1 MATLLLRVGERSAL
15 RGIEDRLPTRADAM
29 RVLSARRYDKQGQLL
44 DYAPYS
50 HRQTSVD
57 SWIGHCSS
65 VLDSRGARIRMA
77 EREKWYAALGYFT
90 LLVLRRWRKW
100 ASCSAAA
107 KAALYAV
114 LLRRSM
120 VAALRKWM
128 RTCRLMQLAAGLV
141 IVTKSSAV
149 RRWRQLV
156 QWQRACEHAD
166 AVLLQRCW
174 RGWVE
179 LWLSRAR
186 LKVGMKGHAMLRM
199 VSDQHATLI

>member
-1 MATLLLRVGERSAL
+1 M
-15 RGIEDRLPTRADAM
+15 RGIEDRLPTRDDAM
-29 RVLSARRYDKQGQLL
+29 RVLNARRYDKQGQLL

-57 SWIGHCSS
+57 SWIGHCRG

-90 LLVLRRWRKW
+90 LLVLRRWRRW

-107 KAALYAV
+107 RAALHAV

-120 VAALRKWM
+120 LHALRLWKH
-128 RTCRLMQLAAGLV
+128 TCRLMQLTAGLV
-141 IVTKSSAV
+141 VIAKKSTL

-156 QWQRACEHAD
+156 HWQRACEHAD
-166 AVLLQRCW
+166 AALLQCCW

-186 LKVGMKGHAMLRM
+186 LKIGMKGHAMLRM
-199 VSDQHATLI
+199 VSTEHTTLIITSS